1 MELFETAIAAERVAE
16 GIYRQMAIK
25 FSHRPEIAEFWE
37 AYAAAEAD
45 HARTLQNLRAGLSP
59 ETLENTVDAGM
70 MNAAY
75 RALQGGEKKIDI
87 ADLQEAYELASE
99 LESGETNAVFEFL
112 ITHFSEDKKARIF
125 LRSQLKSHVSQLML
139 QFPEK
144 FGGASIRKEIKTV
157 S

>member
-1 MELFETAIAAERVAE
+1 
-16 GIYRQMAIK
+16 
-25 FSHRPEIAEFWE
+25 
-37 AYAAAEAD
+37 
-45 HARTLQNLRAGLSP
+45 
-59 ETLENTVDAGM
+59 M

>member
-16 GIYRQMAIK
+16 GIYRQLATK
-25 FSHRPEIAEFWE
+25 FSHRPDIAEFWE
-37 AYAAAEAD
+37 AYAEAEAG
-45 HARTLQNLRAGLSP
+45 HARTLQSLRDGLSM
-59 ETLENTVDAGM
+59 ETLEKAVDAGM

-75 RALQGGEKKIDI
+75 RALQRGEKKIEI

-112 ITHFSEDKKARIF
+112 ITHFSEDKQAQIF

-139 QFPEK
+139 QFPER
-144 FGGASIRKEIKTV
+144 FGDASIRKEIKIV